1 MYLPRLRIMREQM
14 NLTQAKVA
22 ALLGIDQR
30 VYSTY
35 ETGKRDI
42 PLRHLLALTN
52 YYHVTLDYLMGRGEE
67 SDYAAAVKQTYC
79 YPRLRDLRE
88 DHDMTQEMVGRLLGT
103 TQQQYY
109 KYEKG
114 IQEIPAH
121 HLITLA
127 DYYHVSVDYLLGR
140 DTK

>member
-1 MYLPRLRIMREQM
+1 M
-14 NLTQAKVA
+14 
-22 ALLGIDQR
+22 
-30 VYSTY
+30 
-35 ETGKRDI
+35 
-42 PLRHLLALTN
+42 
-52 YYHVTLDYLMGRGEE
+52 
-67 SDYAAAVKQTYC
+67 YC

-88 DHDMTQEMVGRLLGT
+88 DHDLTQESIGKLLGT

-127 DYYHVSVDYLLGR
+127 DFYKVTVDYLLGR
-140 DTK
+140 ES

>member
-1 MYLPRLRIMREQM
+1 MY
-14 NLTQAKVA
+14 
-22 ALLGIDQR
+22 
-30 VYSTY
+30 Y
-35 ETGKRDI
+35 
-42 PLRHLLALTN
+42 
-52 YYHVTLDYLMGRGEE
+52 
-67 SDYAAAVKQTYC
+67 

-88 DHDMTQEMVGRLLGT
+88 DRDLTQADIGRLLGT

-127 DYYHVSVDYLLGR
+127 DFYHVSVDYLLGR
-140 DTK
+140 DRGT

>member
-1 MYLPRLRIMREQM
+1 M
-14 NLTQAKVA
+14 
-22 ALLGIDQR
+22 
-30 VYSTY
+30 
-35 ETGKRDI
+35 
-42 PLRHLLALTN
+42 
-52 YYHVTLDYLMGRGEE
+52 
-67 SDYAAAVKQTYC
+67 YC

-88 DHDMTQEMVGRLLGT
+88 DYDLTQEAVGLLLGT

>member
-1 MYLPRLRIMREQM
+1 M
-14 NLTQAKVA
+14 
-22 ALLGIDQR
+22 
-30 VYSTY
+30 
-35 ETGKRDI
+35 
-42 PLRHLLALTN
+42 
-52 YYHVTLDYLMGRGEE
+52 
-67 SDYAAAVKQTYC
+67 YC

-88 DHDMTQEMVGRLLGT
+88 DKDLTQETIGRLLGT

-127 DYYHVSVDYLLGR
+127 DFYKVTVDYILGR
-140 DTK
+140 E

>member
-1 MYLPRLRIMREQM
+1 M
-14 NLTQAKVA
+14 
-22 ALLGIDQR
+22 
-30 VYSTY
+30 
-35 ETGKRDI
+35 
-42 PLRHLLALTN
+42 
-52 YYHVTLDYLMGRGEE
+52 
-67 SDYAAAVKQTYC
+67 YC

-88 DHDMTQEMVGRLLGT
+88 DRDLTQKAIGELLGT

-127 DYYHVSVDYLLGR
+127 DFYHVSVDYLLGR
-140 DTK
+140 K

>member
-1 MYLPRLRIMREQM
+1 M
-14 NLTQAKVA
+14 
-22 ALLGIDQR
+22 
-30 VYSTY
+30 
-35 ETGKRDI
+35 
-42 PLRHLLALTN
+42 
-52 YYHVTLDYLMGRGEE
+52 
-67 SDYAAAVKQTYC
+67 YC

-88 DHDMTQEMVGRLLGT
+88 DHDLTQDTIGKLLGT

-127 DYYHVSVDYLLGR
+127 DFYKVTVDYLLGR
-140 DTK
+140 SDRP

>member
-1 MYLPRLRIMREQM
+1 M
-14 NLTQAKVA
+14 
-22 ALLGIDQR
+22 
-30 VYSTY
+30 
-35 ETGKRDI
+35 
-42 PLRHLLALTN
+42 
-52 YYHVTLDYLMGRGEE
+52 
-67 SDYAAAVKQTYC
+67 YC

-88 DHDMTQEMVGRLLGT
+88 DRNLTQAVVGQLLGT

-127 DYYHVSVDYLLGR
+127 DFYHVTVDYLLGR
-140 DTK
+140 K